1 MANIAVITGASSGL
15 GVKFLEAV
23 INRYPHL
30 DEYWILARRKER
42 LDKLAEKYENKKV
55 VAIEVDLSAEA
66 SYVGLIKRLENEKPQ
81 VRVLINNAGYEKS
94 GKFADMRQEDILNM
108 ISVNIKGMTLI
119 QKMFLP
125 YMKKDS
131 YTIITCSVSSFVP
144 VPNQTVYS
152 ATKKYIYYF
161 GKALREELLEK
172 GINVLLLC
180 PGNMDTEMNPKG
192 QGRQSQKIN
201 KLPFLDMSKITVKAL
216 EKAEKGR
223 GVYTPGMF
231 YKSYRVVS
239 KLFPSSWMMKL
250 TKRFY

>member
-1 MANIAVITGASSGL
+1 MTNIAVITGASSGL

-23 INRYPHL
+23 VKRYPQL

-42 LDKLAEKYENKKV
+42 LDKLAGKYKNKKV
-55 VAIEVDLSAEA
+55 VAIEVDLSDEA
-66 SYVGLIKRLENEKPQ
+66 SYDGLIKRLEEEKPQ

-94 GKFADMRQEDILNM
+94 GKFADMRQADILNM

-119 QKMFLP
+119 QRILLP
-125 YMKKDS
+125 YMQKGS

-172 GINVLLLC
+172 DINLLLLC

-201 KLPFLDMSKITVKAL
+201 KLPFLDMSKITIKAL

-239 KLFPSSWMMKL
+239 KIFPSLLMMKL
-250 TKRFY
+250 AKKFY